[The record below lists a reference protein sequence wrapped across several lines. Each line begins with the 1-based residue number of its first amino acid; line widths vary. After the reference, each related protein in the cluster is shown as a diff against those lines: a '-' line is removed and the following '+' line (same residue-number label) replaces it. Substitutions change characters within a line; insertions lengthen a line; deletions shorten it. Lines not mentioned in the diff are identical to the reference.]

1 MIRCFGGPCGPAKPS
16 ILDEIT
22 SNILEVMFT
31 ALCQNLALIITL
43 VEHISNIV
51 DGRTPP
57 PPRHA
62 TSAKPPGATMLPYLK
77 WTSGWVDSGG
87 PSGSPQG
94 EENDSSWPSTG
105 VPQNP
110 NPINSQEVSGET
122 HATTEPS
129 VMLKL
134 GRKARKTLATK
145 TINAAVPGAAPPL
158 TDGHIPLHHT

>member
-1 MIRCFGGPCGPAKPS
+1 
-16 ILDEIT
+16 
-22 SNILEVMFT
+22 
-31 ALCQNLALIITL
+31 
-43 VEHISNIV
+43 
-51 DGRTPP
+51 
-57 PPRHA
+57 
-62 TSAKPPGATMLPYLK
+62 MLPYLK

-94 EENDSSWPSTG
+94 EENNSSWPSTG

-110 NPINSQEVSGET
+110 NPINSQEASGEM